1 MRSGKQLHFFATR
14 YDLESVCADLER
26 EWQIAYLDRSP
37 SRNSSS
43 IYIYSSFT
51 QINDAGVAPFA
62 NAIAGYAYLMVPAG
76 TKLTAAQRSSPNQLS
91 CPDSIVFM
99 PGGRWHND
107 VLLYGKIATIS
118 SSRFSSELYRFFAR
132 LLKKRFKK
140 VRAYWVGPE
149 AYGLGRSGIRLTIG
163 GNSPREYDLRLPDE

>member
-1 MRSGKQLHFFATR
+1 MSSAKQLHFFATR
-14 YDLESVCADLER
+14 YDLEGICADLER
-26 EWQIAYLDRSP
+26 EWQFAYVDMKP
-37 SRNSSS
+37 WRNSSTVFT
-43 IYIYSSFT
+43 SFA
-51 QINDAGVAPFA
+51 QITNAGTAPHTD
-62 NAIAGYAYLMVPAG
+62 AIAGYAYLMVPAG
-76 TKLTAAQRSSPNQLS
+76 TKLTAAQRSSPNQLN
-91 CPDSIVFM
+91 CPDGIVFM

-149 AYGLGRSGIRLTIG
+149 AYVLGRSGIRLTIG